1 MIECSTYSVRGSWKL
16 ERGWDLGENN
26 PTTSSGM
33 WDYPHCV
40 FFCNLIICGKY
51 TQSDTWLYQRI
62 FTICDI

>member
-33 WDYPHCV
+33 WGAAFVIY
-40 FFCNLIICGKY
+40 LILKGK
-51 TQSDTWLYQRI
+51 
-62 FTICDI
+62 